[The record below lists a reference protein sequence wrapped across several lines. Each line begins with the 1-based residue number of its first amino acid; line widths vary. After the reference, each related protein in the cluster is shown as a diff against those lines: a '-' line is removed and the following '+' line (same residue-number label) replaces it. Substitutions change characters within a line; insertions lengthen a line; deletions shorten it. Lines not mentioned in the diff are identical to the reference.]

1 MQTHTLLLEHFLRSP
16 FVVNIYP
23 VACVPQPL
31 PLCGALYVLV
41 VAMYHMSEPVHI
53 FWESPRSRTMA
64 VSILKGGT
72 LRALGRVLTSEAAT
86 LDPRVPSL
94 PRSLHPNFRL
104 VLPVQH
110 MTLSLCCLTKHW
122 PNLPTHSHAGWT
134 NEIKAVHKRKVAL
147 SVKTGKSC
155 SRRDTV
161 CQQCYSFYHKEIW
174 QRSNCDGWRG
184 WGRSCE
190 NKRQT
195 FSDKVS
201 VALSFFGLWPLP

>member
-1 MQTHTLLLEHFLRSP
+1 MWRTVCACCCYVSHVRACAQILRNSSQQDHSCVY
-16 FVVNIYP
+16 FEGRH
-23 VACVPQPL
+23 VACAGPCSDVRSCYPRPSCSPSSSPL
-31 PLCGALYVLV
+31 
-41 VAMYHMSEPVHI
+41 
-53 FWESPRSRTMA
+53 
-64 VSILKGGT
+64 
-72 LRALGRVLTSEAAT
+72 
-86 LDPRVPSL
+86 
-94 PRSLHPNFRL
+94 PNFRL

-122 PNLPTHSHAGWT
+122 PSLPTHSHAGWT
-134 NEIKAVHKRKVAL
+134 NEIQAVHKRKVAL

-161 CQQCYSFYHKEIW
+161 CQQCCSFYHKEIW

-190 NKRQT
+190 NKQQT